1 MISIF
6 GITIVLYFIKIFS
19 GSRNFDRIHQEMSL
33 GHVFQIP
40 LLTMFWFHIQSIHV
54 NLWVMRCIDG

>member
-19 GSRNFDRIHQEMSL
+19 GSRNYST
-33 GHVFQIP
+33 G
-40 LLTMFWFHIQSIHV
+40 
-54 NLWVMRCIDG
+54 IDYLVDASEEKFIAL